1 MRIFINISII
11 GLLLVSCVNEQTS
24 KTGDGWM
31 EKTTVIEEKANHQL
45 DQNEKSHLI
54 ETKEIVKSEAPQA
67 DKIEQE
73 RIQLIESTKRIILQ
87 NQSIPSIKVDSMVE
101 RFEKQKNY
109 YFGKTCNPD
118 EYEALNQYSIEFN
131 NEYPNSSKNTGEYD
145 GNIFC
150 LKKLDKPNIENSIIV
165 FGRNEGGHTS
175 DVVTLITIN
184 NEAKRIYYLPLSYS
198 TGWDGHQT
206 EVKSTIEHNKISRE
220 IDERY
225 GWSNL
230 HPDSLSKQPRRVITQ
245 EIIVKENGN
254 MQVLRENVTKF
265 NINELF
271 K

>member
-1 MRIFINISII
+1 MRPLINILII
-11 GLLLVSCVNEQTS
+11 GLLLVSCVNKQTS
-24 KTGDGWM
+24 KTGGDL
-31 EKTTVIEEKANHQL
+31 IEESTDTKDRANYQV
-45 DQNEKSHLI
+45 DEKERSPVTRT
-54 ETKEIVKSEAPQA
+54 EQIVNSRT

-73 RIQLIESTKRIILQ
+73 RIQLIESTKRIILR
-87 NQSIPSIKVDSMVE
+87 NQSIPSIKVDSMDE
-101 RFEKQKNY
+101 RFKKQKNY

-150 LKKLDKPNIENSIIV
+150 LKKLDKPNIENSVIV

-175 DVVTLITIN
+175 DVVTLVTIN
-184 NEAKRIYYLPLSYS
+184 NETKRIYYLPLSYS

-220 IDERY
+220 IEERY

-230 HPDSLSKQPRRVITQ
+230 HPDSLSKQPRRIITQ

-265 NINELF
+265 NINELI